1 MAAKILVVDDEPHLE
16 IVILQVFR
24 REIRNQDL
32 SFLFAHNG
40 RHALEVLEE
49 EPSID
54 MVISDINMP
63 EMGGL
68 ALLKALNESFP
79 LLKTVIV
86 TAYGDMANIRAA
98 MNHGAFDFLNK
109 PINFK
114 DLKITIKK
122 TLGHVK
128 QLKDL
133 HRERQQRYL
142 AEKLKALTE
151 HMTTTLD
158 LSEVL
163 DRFLKNLGEVM
174 AYKKAFIGLAGENDI
189 QVVAAIGFGSLT
201 DQDAQRSIKNVY
213 EIVAEEQSVLT
224 LQEMG
229 DRLDR
234 RFTSSLGGSSLE
246 SMVCAPLVSKSGIPG
261 MAVLDVGE
269 NKGPETHE
277 REAIQ
282 SLCANAAFAIEN
294 ARLFEEVRRL
304 ATMDS
309 LTGLYNRRHFLEQSE
324 KEVTRSLR
332 YGNPLC
338 ALMVDIDNFKTF
350 NDTYGHAVGDRVLKQ
365 VADTLTHE
373 CRQTDFLGRF
383 GGDEMVIL
391 LIETDM
397 ALGEEIAERLRQAVE
412 EQSFEVESHG
422 SVPIT
427 ISMGMA
433 SISPDTEN
441 LASLLNHADQR
452 LYAAK
457 QRGRNCVVAS

>member
-1 MAAKILVVDDEPHLE
+1 MASKILVVDDEPHLE

-24 REIRNQDL
+24 KEIRNQEL
-32 SFLFAHNG
+32 SFLFAHDG
-40 RHALEVLEE
+40 LDALKVLSEDAGV
-49 EPSID
+49 D

-68 ALLKALNESFP
+68 ALLKALNESYP

-122 TLGHVK
+122 TLDHVK

-158 LSEVL
+158 MSEVL
-163 DRFLKNLGEVM
+163 DRFLKNLGEVL
-174 AYKKAFIGLAGENDI
+174 AYKKAFICLNRDEKLK
-189 QVVAAIGFGSLT
+189 VVAAVGFGSLT
-201 DQDAQRSIKNVY
+201 DQDAVRALNNIFQVVY
-213 EIVAEEQSVLT
+213 EEQRVLT
-224 LQEMG
+224 LKEMG
-229 DRLDR
+229 ERIDR
-234 RFTSSLGGSSLE
+234 RFTSSLGGASLE
-246 SMVCAPLVSKSGIPG
+246 SMICAPLISKSGISG
-261 MAVLDVGE
+261 MAMMDIGE
-269 NKGPETHE
+269 NRVLEPHE

-282 SLCANAAFAIEN
+282 SLSANAAFAIEN

-365 VADTLTHE
+365 VADTLVHE

-397 ALGEEIAERLRQAVE
+397 TLGEEIAERLRQAVE
-412 EQSFEVESHG
+412 EQPFVVEEHG
-422 SVPIT
+422 DVPIT
-427 ISMGMA
+427 ISMGLA
-433 SISPDTEN
+433 SISPETEN
-441 LASLLNHADQR
+441 LSSLLNHADQR